1 MSQAVSTSGSLLSVI
16 VNPGSGSP
24 AECGVTYI
32 ESLDLANPAVLRELD
47 SGSYVLY
54 GKFKAYSGDD
64 TIIVFE
70 SKLNAN
76 IVKSTDCS
84 SIMIF
89 NPVNSKIEC
98 LTIYDDRYERT
109 DVALQ
114 DVVAHIGQLKDD
126 LTNIPLGNIDIVNSM
141 VASEELKM
149 NYISGAYKHI
159 ENQVTWDAGK
169 YVIVIQNANLS
180 SVGYLSICGKN
191 ITSPFFRY
199 TNDGIYAF
207 EIAEPTEGFVSMQV
221 SLGESVEPGEYS
233 VRYNIYKNNDIII
246 PKLFTGLD
254 KAEADIVAVCAKVAD
269 IQSNVSPLTDNIILN
284 LIDFDA
290 ITYNIRDDYT
300 GCFIGWTGVI
310 TANQWSS
317 AYCVTDYL
325 PVTEN
330 GLTINYGVGNVY
342 AALYDGNKNFIPG
355 SSVELRDNGVY
366 VPYVEGAIFARF
378 TLQSKNVGRYCIV
391 HGSVPYSI
399 GAGETKFSDE
409 LVEAFTGFSGLS
421 VVAPERLVLQKGKQT
436 VLYLENMFK
445 NSSILPKSAR
455 QSVLTN
461 IGNIAY
467 GTPSAD
473 ANSTISYQFEDCLGR
488 KSDMKKSYSVVSPPN
503 KEVLNILCVGDSF
516 TDIGT
521 YVGTIKEDIEEDG
534 ITVNQIG
541 NMGIN
546 GKRHEARSGGTWD
559 FVTTRQGRAIIVDVA
574 GVTNAPTT
582 GYPGTT
588 YQDENGFKWSVR
600 GVILDSSG
608 NGKLVLGNF
617 NVDNNYG
624 GTTSGTT
631 TDADAAADAI
641 PMSGTLTKTAN
652 ASTGS
657 TTSSGDATIS
667 YSAVEKIYYNPFWNP
682 GTEELDFA
690 YYIAKWGYNPPDV
703 VVFSLGYNDVG
714 ANKYH
719 TVSSLAGIVTKAKT
733 AVDRMHADYPDAKIV
748 LNVNPMGY
756 SGNTSNEILESMRA
770 NNQAA
775 YYEALVET
783 FGESTDYSAYL
794 AVCPSFMFV
803 DREEAYNTK
812 TVTIGRRISKT
823 ITTTGDSTHCNVGG
837 MNQIADA
844 IVPYIYYL
852 IN

>member
-1 MSQAVSTSGSLLSVI
+1 MAETKILNLASFEDVETLKQTTKSQGEEISQV
-16 VNPGSGSP
+16 
-24 AECGVTYI
+24 
-32 ESLDLANPAVLRELD
+32 
-47 SGSYVLY
+47 
-54 GKFKAYSGDD
+54 KGD
-64 TIIVFE
+64 I
-70 SKLNAN
+70 
-76 IVKSTDCS
+76 
-84 SIMIF
+84 
-89 NPVNSKIEC
+89 
-98 LTIYDDRYERT
+98 
-109 DVALQ
+109 
-114 DVVAHIGQLKDD
+114 
-126 LTNIPLGNIDIVNSM
+126 TNIPLGNIDIINST
-141 VASEELKM
+141 VASAELKM
-149 NYISGAYKHI
+149 NYTSGAYRHI
-159 ENQVTWDAGK
+159 ENQITLNAGK

-180 SVGYLSICGKN
+180 SSGYLSITGTDIRK
-191 ITSPFFRY
+191 PFFNY
-199 TNDGIYAF
+199 TDDGIYVF
-207 EIAEPTEGFVSMQV
+207 EIAEPTEGFVLMQV
-221 SLGESVEPGEYS
+221 SLNESVEPGEYS
-233 VRYNIYKNNDIII
+233 VRYSIYKNDDIII

-254 KAEADIVAVCAKVAD
+254 KAEEDLRGSIGAVTGKVAN
-269 IQSNVSPLTDNIILN
+269 IQLNVSPLTDNIIVN

-290 ITYNIRDDYT
+290 ITYNIMDNYT
-300 GCFIGWTGVI
+300 GCFINSNGVI
-310 TANQWSS
+310 TANRWSS
-317 AYCVTDYL
+317 AYCVTDYF

-330 GLTINYGVGNVY
+330 GLAINYDVGNVY
-342 AALYDGNKNFIPG
+342 AALYDANKNFISG
-355 SSVELRDNGVY
+355 SSVELRTNTFY
-366 VPYVEGAIFARF
+366 VPYIEGAVFARF
-378 TLQSKNVGRYCIV
+378 TLRSKNVDRFCIV

-399 GAGETKFSDE
+399 GAGDAKFSDE

-436 VLYLENMFK
+436 VLYLENMFT
-445 NSSILPKSAR
+445 NTSILPKSAS
-455 QSVLTN
+455 QSMLTN

-473 ANSTISYQFEDCLGR
+473 ANSSVTYHFEDCLGR
-488 KSDMKKSYSVVSPPN
+488 KSDVTKSYSVVSNPN
-503 KEVLNILCVGDSF
+503 KEALNILCVGDSF

-541 NMGIN
+541 NMGVN

-617 NVDNNYG
+617 NVDSNYG

-756 SGNTSNEILESMRA
+756 SGNTSNEISESMRA
-770 NNQAA
+770 NNNVA
-775 YYEALVET
+775 YYEALVEA

-823 ITTTGDSTHCNVGG
+823 ITTTGDATHCNTAG

-852 IN
+852 IS